1 MSITGTAFD
10 LWPAIAASERCPLP
24 SNMAAAR
31 AAADRLA
38 DLVSPALAQHLLAP
52 FERRLGGPLV
62 EPGRATKGLL
72 LNRFTRRAQADCAR
86 RLHEAGIPV
95 VYIKG
100 FASAHTLYG
109 TPDARIAGDIDALV
123 KKSDLLR
130 AVTLLE
136 AAGFRFRHGVK
147 ARWGFTATS
156 SYVPFVSADG
166 SCNLDLH
173 TAPDSD
179 PLDRVLTA
187 AQVFAEARPMDVDG
201 MALRAPS
208 PEHFLV
214 IAVSNIAKDR
224 FGSFAAKKIID
235 AGRLVGHAP
244 LEWACALGILDRAG
258 LSNAA
263 RAAFALLSDL
273 GFLGVPEAYA
283 RPPCGAAGRE
293 YACILAETRALYP
306 NAESTFGALRREHLL
321 GGGWP
326 VLVRRNA
333 RRLAGLIRPMD
344 GTPRERATA

>member
-1 MSITGTAFD
+1 MTGTMFD
-10 LWPAIAASERCPLP
+10 IWPAIADPERCPLP
-24 SNMAAAR
+24 RDMAEAR
-31 AAADRLA
+31 ASADRLA

-52 FERRLGGPLV
+52 VERRMGNPLV
-62 EPGRATKGLL
+62 DPVRTIKGLL
-72 LNRFTRRAQADCAR
+72 LNRFNRRAQVDCAR
-86 RLHEAGIPV
+86 RLNEAGIPI

-100 FASAHTLYG
+100 FASAHTLYA
-109 TPDARIAGDIDALV
+109 TPDARIAGDLDALV
-123 KKSDLLR
+123 EKGDLLR

-136 AAGFRFRHGVK
+136 AAGFRFRQEVK

-201 MALRAPS
+201 MVLCAPS

-224 FGSFAAKKIID
+224 FGFFAAKKIID
-235 AGRLVGHAP
+235 AGRLIGHAP
-244 LEWACALGILDRAG
+244 LEWERSMSILARAG
-258 LSNAA
+258 LANAA
-263 RAAFALLSDL
+263 LAVFALLSDL
-273 GFLGVPEAYA
+273 GFPGVPVEFAW
-283 RPPCGAAGRE
+283 RPHGAAGRE
-293 YACILAETRALYP
+293 YARVLAETRALYP
-306 NAESTFGALRREHLL
+306 SVESALGALRRERLL

-344 GTPRERATA
+344 GVPQRSAST